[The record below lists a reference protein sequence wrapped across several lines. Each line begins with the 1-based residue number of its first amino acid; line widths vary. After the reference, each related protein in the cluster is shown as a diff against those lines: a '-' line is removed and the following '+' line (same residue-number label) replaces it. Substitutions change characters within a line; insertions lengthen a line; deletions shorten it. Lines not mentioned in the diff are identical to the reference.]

1 MIIFLI
7 SNSFPIN
14 KLFKFMPNLLRA
26 AKIAA
31 SSLVLTFSLNTSA
44 QDFDNIAETYV
55 AIAHQ
60 NYSDSLN
67 LAKEMFDQIQI
78 FTENPNEANLAN
90 AKSAWRNARVV
101 YSQTETFRFAHPVV
115 DEWEVQVNAWPL
127 DEGFIDYVDD
137 DNYFYELGNPVGQA
151 NIVASE
157 ELRWGPNNL
166 NLSELT
172 PALLASLNELG
183 GTEANVATGWHAIEF
198 LLWGQDL
205 NGTQPGAGERP
216 ATDYAEDETC
226 TNGNCAR
233 RAEYLFAVT
242 ELLISDL
249 NYIVDVWNTEEPDS
263 YATEFLSFN
272 SNEQLRRILYGMGS
286 LSLGELAGERM
297 KVALFA
303 NSTEDEHDCFSDNT
317 HATLYYNA
325 KGIDNVLRG
334 HYVAIDGQT
343 LIGPS
348 LLSWAESHD
357 GQLASNLDE
366 SFNQALSHIS
376 QIVES
381 AESGVA
387 FDQLIAPGNSNGS
400 QLINASINAL
410 TEQTRNLELLAN
422 AMQLGSLNP
431 DNAGHDF

>member
-115 DEWEVQVNAWPL
+115 DEWEVQVNSWPL

-216 ATDYAEDETC
+216 ATDYAQDETC

-233 RAEYLFAVT
+233 RAEYLFCCHGT
-242 ELLISDL
+242 IDFRSELHSRCMEYRGARFIC
-249 NYIVDVWNTEEPDS
+249 YRVP
-263 YATEFLSFN
+263 EF
-272 SNEQLRRILYGMGS
+272 
-286 LSLGELAGERM
+286 
-297 KVALFA
+297 
-303 NSTEDEHDCFSDNT
+303 
-317 HATLYYNA
+317 
-325 KGIDNVLRG
+325 
-334 HYVAIDGQT
+334 
-343 LIGPS
+343 
-348 LLSWAESHD
+348 
-357 GQLASNLDE
+357 
-366 SFNQALSHIS
+366 
-376 QIVES
+376 
-381 AESGVA
+381 
-387 FDQLIAPGNSNGS
+387 
-400 QLINASINAL
+400 
-410 TEQTRNLELLAN
+410 
-422 AMQLGSLNP
+422 
-431 DNAGHDF
+431 

>member
-1 MIIFLI
+1 
-7 SNSFPIN
+7 
-14 KLFKFMPNLLRA
+14 
-26 AKIAA
+26 
-31 SSLVLTFSLNTSA
+31 
-44 QDFDNIAETYV
+44 
-55 AIAHQ
+55 
-60 NYSDSLN
+60 
-67 LAKEMFDQIQI
+67 
-78 FTENPNEANLAN
+78 
-90 AKSAWRNARVV
+90 
-101 YSQTETFRFAHPVV
+101 
-115 DEWEVQVNAWPL
+115 
-127 DEGFIDYVDD
+127 
-137 DNYFYELGNPVGQA
+137 
-151 NIVASE
+151 
-157 ELRWGPNNL
+157 
-166 NLSELT
+166 
-172 PALLASLNELG
+172 
-183 GTEANVATGWHAIEF
+183 
-198 LLWGQDL
+198 
-205 NGTQPGAGERP
+205 
-216 ATDYAEDETC
+216 
-226 TNGNCAR
+226 
-233 RAEYLFAVT
+233 
-242 ELLISDL
+242 
-249 NYIVDVWNTEEPDS
+249 
-263 YATEFLSFN
+263 
-272 SNEQLRRILYGMGS
+272 MGS

-400 QLINASINAL
+400 QLVNASINAL